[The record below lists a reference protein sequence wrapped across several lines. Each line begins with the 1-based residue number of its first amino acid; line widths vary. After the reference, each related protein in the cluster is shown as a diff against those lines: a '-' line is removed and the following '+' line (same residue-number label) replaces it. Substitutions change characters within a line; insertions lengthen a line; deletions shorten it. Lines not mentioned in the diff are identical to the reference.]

1 MSLTGQRCFP
11 HNTIS
16 HGGRSVEKAVI
27 EKTAI
32 EKASIE
38 KTALEKAAGRRIGH
52 CNGAASQRF
61 SDGDDGHAN
70 GTGG

>member
-27 EKTAI
+27 EK
-32 EKASIE
+32 
-38 KTALEKAAGRRIGH
+38 AAGRGISH
-52 CNGAASQRF
+52 CDGAVSQCF

-70 GTGG
+70 GTGR

>member
-1 MSLTGQRCFP
+1 M
-11 HNTIS
+11 IS
-16 HGGRSVEKAVI
+16 HGGRSVEKAG
-27 EKTAI
+27 I
-32 EKASIE
+32 EKADIE
-38 KTALEKAAGRRIGH
+38 KTALEKAAGRGISH